1 MDLKM
6 LCELPGV
13 SGREEPVRV
22 AIYRECVEKLGAEN
36 VHIDRIGNVIAHKP
50 CADSTAKRVM
60 IAGHMDEVG
69 LMVLSATEDGLL
81 NVCNTG
87 SIDPRVL
94 VSKRVHVGYGDKRV
108 SGVIGA
114 MAIHQQTPEDRKR
127 VLPIDQLYVDIGAKD
142 RAEAESIAPAGT
154 PITFDTPYTPF
165 GDHKVLAKAL
175 DDRVACYTMLRLL
188 DVESKHDTWL
198 AFTSQE
204 EVGSRGANAA
214 AFAINPDIGIAL
226 EGTSANDAGDI
237 ADHAQV
243 CVQGKG
249 VAISFMD
256 LATIAQ
262 PEMFREMMAIAEE
275 NGIPHQVKMA
285 VAGGNDSGPM
295 QRAHGGAR
303 TCVLSVP
310 CRYIHSPSTV
320 CDLRDVDAQFELVKA
335 FLQK

>member
-1 MDLKM
+1 MDLKT

-13 SGREEPVRV
+13 SGREEPVRL
-22 AIYRECVEKLGAEN
+22 AIYNECVEKLGSEN
-36 VHIDRIGNVIAHKP
+36 VMIDRMGNVIAHKKCKNP
-50 CADSTAKRVM
+50 DAKRVM

-69 LMVLSATEDGLL
+69 LMVLSACDDGLL
-81 NVCNTG
+81 RVCSLG

-94 VSKRVHVGYGDKRV
+94 VSKRVHVGYGENRL

-127 VLPIDQLYVDIGAKD
+127 VLPIDQLFVDIGAKD
-142 RAEAESIAPAGT
+142 KAEAEAKAPAGT

-165 GDHKVLAKAL
+165 GDHKVLVKAL
-175 DDRVACYTMLRLL
+175 DDRIACYTMLRLL
-188 DVESKHDTWL
+188 DVETNYDTYL

-204 EVGSRGANAA
+204 EVGCRGAYAA
-214 AFAINPDIGIAL
+214 AFRINPDIGIAL

-237 ADHAQV
+237 PEHERV
-243 CVQGKG
+243 CSLSRG
-249 VAISFMD
+249 VAVSFMD
-256 LATIAQ
+256 HATIAQ
-262 PEMFREMMAIAEE
+262 PEMFRAMLSLAQEK
-275 NGIPHQVKMA
+275 GIPHQVKMA

-295 QRAHGGAR
+295 QRAHNGAL

-310 CRYIHSPSTV
+310 CRNIHSPSTV
-320 CDLRDVDAQFELVKA
+320 CDLRDADAQFELVKA